1 MDDAIKD
8 FVDKVWPTQTGHKIW
23 KIAHEAMV
31 DDTDNNMVDVANT
44 KHNGSSTELAFMK
57 PFKKLDL
64 NAFDEY
70 GQKVIAVAAMA
81 DLGNTV
87 DQIRLTGDC
96 PAGAP
101 IPAYHFFNQ
110 GTVNRFYE
118 RLRRIIEAAAI

>member
-8 FVDKVWPTQTGHKIW
+8 FVDKVWGSPTGHKIW
-23 KIAHEAMV
+23 KTAHTAMV

-44 KHNGSSTELAFMK
+44 KRNGSATELAFMK

-64 NAFDEY
+64 NAFDAY
-70 GQKVIAVAAMA
+70 GQKVIAVAAMSA
-81 DLGNTV
+81 LGNTE

-118 RLRRIIEAAAI
+118 RLRRIIEAAEI